1 MSVDGAEM
9 VKSIVSMQHAFKL
22 KEVPHLSV
30 HKGLQ
35 LYALLSTVGKLFP
48 FWYTRKKAALK
59 EAANAEKQ
67 QTLCSYRSIIVKEEK
82 HMQVW
87 EKNVW
92 KMSWNTFHGR
102 S

>member
-1 MSVDGAEM
+1 
-9 VKSIVSMQHAFKL
+9 MQHAFKL

-35 LYALLSTVGKLFP
+35 LYALLSTAGKLFP

-67 QTLCSYRSIIVKEEK
+67 QTLCSYRSNIVREEK
-82 HMQVW
+82 HMQVGKKKCL
-87 EKNVW
+87 KNELEHVPRALLIF
-92 KMSWNTFHGR
+92 SGQNSELLR
-102 S
+102 

>member
-1 MSVDGAEM
+1 MPLNS
-9 VKSIVSMQHAFKL
+9 

-35 LYALLSTVGKLFP
+35 LYALLSTAGKLFP

-67 QTLCSYRSIIVKEEK
+67 QTLRSYRSIIVREEK
-82 HMQVW
+82 HMQVG
-87 EKNVW
+87 EKKKCLKNELEHVPRALLIF
-92 KMSWNTFHGR
+92 SGQNSGLLR
-102 S
+102 